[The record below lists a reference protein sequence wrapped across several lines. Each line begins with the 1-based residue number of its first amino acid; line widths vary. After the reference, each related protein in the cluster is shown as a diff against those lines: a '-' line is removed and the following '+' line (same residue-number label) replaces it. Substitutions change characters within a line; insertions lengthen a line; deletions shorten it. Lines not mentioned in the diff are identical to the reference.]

1 MNISTWSWMRMRR
14 LRWRNRGRGS
24 WEVVDSGWFV
34 LKLGFRSSLFIC
46 RNYGSC
52 PPWRRSVEVSRGVVA
67 PQGRRSQGGRT
78 GTYRVPGLV
87 ANKVNYFGFTVFL
100 LFFRAL
106 VSLQFRKL
114 SNVLRKGSASDRD
127 ALLLR
132 SPLLAPLLLWVTDCY
147 NLTVTTAI
155 SKSYLVLKST
165 NKKNTILSQ
174 VVSTFGW

>member
-1 MNISTWSWMRMRR
+1 MRMRR

-24 WEVVDSGWFV
+24 WKVVDSGWFV

-52 PPWRRSVEVSRGVVA
+52 PPWRRSVEVSRCVVA

-87 ANKVNYFGFTVFL
+87 TNKVNYFDCTVFL

-114 SNVLRKGSASDRD
+114 SNVWGKADSPWRAPYRISHITYIFVAVFGQVKAVCWDGFSDHCIFV
-127 ALLLR
+127 
-132 SPLLAPLLLWVTDCY
+132 SPYYY
-147 NLTVTTAI
+147 N
-155 SKSYLVLKST
+155 KRGG
-165 NKKNTILSQ
+165 
-174 VVSTFGW
+174 F